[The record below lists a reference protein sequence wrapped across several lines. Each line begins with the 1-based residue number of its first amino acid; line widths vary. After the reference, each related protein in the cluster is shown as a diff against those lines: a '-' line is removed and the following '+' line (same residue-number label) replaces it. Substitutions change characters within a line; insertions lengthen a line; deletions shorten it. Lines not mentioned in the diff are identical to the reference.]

1 MKQEELCAECEKF
14 GTGRSLRCGH
24 FLHIKCYNEL
34 SHNKCPKCKTG
45 ISKCFDIESLFF
57 KIKSSNLHIFE
68 VEQLNNFLEKLSE
81 ISSEYPKPKIISYD
95 EALIEKMQRLGWDIN
110 NKKLGGPYLFYRACM
125 TDDLDKVNL
134 LIEHGLIIETFG
146 SFGLNCACSYSSF
159 NVFERLIHM
168 GVKVTIGI
176 IFDLLSKGM
185 YEMISRVLKEGEEI
199 NCFKEKGERPIHAAA
214 KTGSIKMVRFLI
226 ENGADFSAIDNE
238 GDSILHY
245 ALNSDSQNNLDL
257 IEYLLE
263 SGFDF
268 GVKNTKDWTPLML
281 AIQEGNWSIAKYLI
295 EKKAAIN
302 IPDKYGNSPLHVV
315 VSKDRLELIN
325 ALICSGA
332 DLNAK
337 DNKGWTPF
345 HCVPIFYSDDLNAII
360 RLFLDN
366 GADIN
371 ALDKK
376 GKSPFYYLYAKMN
389 KELKRKAVENGADLT
404 IKNEKGESI
413 LDLLLK

>member
-1 MKQEELCAECEKF
+1 MTQEQFCAKCEKI
-14 GTGRSLRCGH
+14 GTECFSRCGH
-24 FLHIKCYNEL
+24 ILHKKCFNEL
-34 SHNKCPKCKTG
+34 RHNECPKCKTG
-45 ISKCFDIESLFF
+45 LSKCLDIESLFV

-68 VEQLNNFLEKLSE
+68 AEELYTFLEKLSE
-81 ISSEYPKPKIISYD
+81 ISSEYPNTKITSYD

-110 NKKLGGPYLFYRACM
+110 NKKSGGPELFYRACT

-134 LIEHGLIIETFG
+134 LIEHGLNMEIFG
-146 SFGLNCACSYSSF
+146 SFGLSCACSYSSF

-168 GVKVTIGI
+168 GVKLTKGI

-185 YEMISRVLKEGEEI
+185 YEMIDRVIKEGEEI
-199 NCFKEKGERPIHAAA
+199 NCFTEEGERPIHAAA

-245 ALNSDSQNNLDL
+245 AFNSDSQKNIDL

-268 GVKNTKDWTPLML
+268 GVKNMKGWTLLML
-281 AIQEGNWSIAKYLI
+281 AIQERNWSIAKYLS

-315 VSKDRLELIN
+315 VSNGPSELIK

-337 DNKGWTPF
+337 DNKGRTPF
-345 HCVPIFYSDDLNAII
+345 HCVSAYSDDFNAII
-360 RLFLDN
+360 RLFLNN

-371 ALDKK
+371 ALDNK
-376 GKSPFYYLYAKMN
+376 GKTPFYYFYANMD